1 MKQTM
6 KEKWSNFT
14 HSRRFRYGSVAL
26 AFTAVVILLVIVAN
40 IAFTAL
46 ASHFMWYADMTDENL
61 YGVGDASITAVQS
74 SGARYEILFC
84 NEKDSFDSAENGLGG
99 YVVQCAKQYERAS
112 NVSIRYLDPNNPDT
126 NDKNAV
132 AYYSID
138 GGRTKPSIT
147 SVIVAAYAAGAA
159 EDARPVSFRILTIK
173 SFFASDSET
182 GEIFAFDGE
191 YKFTVTMLGLTGE
204 KPTVYFTD
212 GHGETNGESTM
223 LYQLFEDAGYEV
235 RVIDL
240 ATDSLPADVDC
251 GDMLMVVNNPQK
263 DFGAFGSLRDPQ
275 NPAAAGDEVTKLDTF
290 LSRGGNLILFA
301 DPIRYSLPKLQEVL
315 ELRGIGFETA
325 GYVTDTANSLAGAAQ
340 GQTLVAQYPSNENN
354 ASHALVQS
362 IASLKTITPNAV
374 ALKTVGSTVAKIEG
388 SDDYQNVVSGEINN
402 ISPILMSSPSATVG
416 GTANAYHLMMMVLTP
431 RHKTG
436 ISDIASEAEKES
448 LMLVCGSPDA
458 VSDTYLGSTAYANRD
473 LLYGLL
479 LSVSSQNGS
488 LALMPSEISMK
499 TLSDETLTI
508 TTTQA
513 NVWTAI
519 CVAVLPVAAAVCGIV
534 VYVRRKHL

>member
-26 AFTAVVILLVIVAN
+26 AFTAAVILLVIVAN

-46 ASHFMWYADMTDENL
+46 ASRFMWYADMTNENL
-61 YGVGDASITAVQS
+61 YEVSDASITAVQS
-74 SGARYEILFC
+74 TPSRYEILFC
-84 NEKDSFDSAENGLGG
+84 NEKDTFESAESGLGG
-99 YVVQCAKQYERAS
+99 YVMECAKQYERAS

-126 NDKNAV
+126 EDPNAV

-147 SVIVAAYAAGAA
+147 SVIVAAYASDAPEG
-159 EDARPVSFRILTIK
+159 ARPISYRILSVK
-173 SFFASDSET
+173 SFFNSDSET

-212 GHGETNGESTM
+212 GHGENNGESTV

-240 ATDSLPADVDC
+240 ATQSLPSDVDY
-251 GDMLMVVNNPQK
+251 GDIVLVINDPQK
-263 DFGAFGSLRDPQ
+263 DFGSFGALRDPQ
-275 NPAAAGDEVTKLDTF
+275 NPEAAGDEVTKLDTF
-290 LSRGGNLILFA
+290 LSRGGNLLLFA
-301 DPIRYSLPKLQEVL
+301 DPVRYTLPKLQEVL
-315 ELRGIGFETA
+315 EVRGIGFETA
-325 GYVTDTANSLAGAAQ
+325 GYVTDTANSLSGAAA
-340 GQTLVAQYPSNENN
+340 GQTLVAQYPNNENN
-354 ASHALVQS
+354 VSHSLVQS
-362 IASLKTITPNAV
+362 IASLKTIVPNAV
-374 ALKTVGSTVAKIEG
+374 ALKTVGSNVEKIEG
-388 SDDYQNVVSGEINN
+388 SDDYQNSLSGELSN
-402 ISPILMSSPSATVG
+402 ISPILKSSSSATVNG
-416 GTANAYHLMMMVLTP
+416 VAKEYDLMMMVLTP

-436 ISDIASEAEKES
+436 VSDMASEAEKDS

-458 VSDTYLGSTAYANRD
+458 VSDMYLGSTAYANRD

-488 LALMPSEISMK
+488 LELVPSDISMK

-508 TTTQA
+508 TTAQA
-513 NVWTAI
+513 NVWTAV
-519 CVAVLPVAAAVCGIV
+519 CVAVLPIAAAVCGIV